1 MYVGKLDP
9 RIGMSVGF
17 LLLAWSGWMMM
28 QFDMNV
34 TPYDVAFVSATQG
47 IAVGLLWVPLV
58 IATYAPLA
66 PRHLAETSS
75 VFHLM
80 RHLGSRLFI
89 SLRVPTVVRSGHAHY
104 SRITAFASPNQH

>member
-34 TPYDVAFVSATQG
+34 TPSDVAFVSATQG
-47 IAVGLLWVPLV
+47 IAVGIIWEPMV
-58 IATYAPLA
+58 IDTYATLD

-75 VFHLM
+75 VFHTN
-80 RHLGSRLFI
+80 HNLGSSLFI
-89 SLRVPTVVRSGHAHY
+89 TLRTEDCRVGKELGMP
-104 SRITAFASPNQH
+104 

>member
-47 IAVGLLWVPLV
+47 IAVGLIWVPLV
-58 IATYAPLA
+58 IATYETLDT
-66 PRHLAETSS
+66 RHLAEPSS
-75 VFHLM
+75 VFHLL
-80 RHLGSRLFI
+80 RNLRSSLFI
-89 SLRVPTVVRSGHAHY
+89 SLSATPVLRRGHANY
-104 SRITAFASPNQH
+104 SPLPHFP

>member
-1 MYVGKLDP
+1 
-9 RIGMSVGF
+9 
-17 LLLAWSGWMMM
+17 MMM

-47 IAVGLLWVPLV
+47 IAVGLIWVPLV
-58 IATYAPLA
+58 IATYATLD

-80 RHLGSRLFI
+80 RNLGSRLFI
-89 SLRVPTVVRSGHAHY
+89 SLSVTTVVRSGTANY
-104 SRITAFASPNQH
+104 SRMTEFPYPPHEHIGTAAGRER